1 MLRSGTRGA
10 SRPAAQ
16 TVTAS
21 SRYRGTVVALA
32 VTKPFGAAYA
42 ERSHYRRSTCRCS
55 SLRSSSNR
63 ADEQV
68 SVSIIGWIVI
78 GALAGWIASMI
89 TGRNE
94 EMNWL
99 ENIVV
104 GVVGALVGGFLYGV
118 LTDADYTSSFSIGT
132 LLVAIIGAT
141 ILLFVYKALRRAR

>member
-1 MLRSGTRGA
+1 MPSGRTTGA
-10 SRPAAQ
+10 LLAGAHHCARRAIEQTSRFQ
-16 TVTAS
+16 Q
-21 SRYRGTVVALA
+21 
-32 VTKPFGAAYA
+32 K
-42 ERSHYRRSTCRCS
+42 EW
-55 SLRSSSNR
+55 
-63 ADEQV
+63 D

>member
-1 MLRSGTRGA
+1 VPEGRTTGGFLAGA
-10 SRPAAQ
+10 NRCARRAFERTSRFQ
-16 TVTAS
+16 Q
-21 SRYRGTVVALA
+21 
-32 VTKPFGAAYA
+32 K
-42 ERSHYRRSTCRCS
+42 EW
-55 SLRSSSNR
+55 
-63 ADEQV
+63 D

-118 LTDADYTSSFSIGT
+118 LTDADYTSGFNIGT
-132 LLVAIIGAT
+132 LLVAIAGAT
-141 ILLFVYKALRRAR
+141 LLLFVYKALRRAR